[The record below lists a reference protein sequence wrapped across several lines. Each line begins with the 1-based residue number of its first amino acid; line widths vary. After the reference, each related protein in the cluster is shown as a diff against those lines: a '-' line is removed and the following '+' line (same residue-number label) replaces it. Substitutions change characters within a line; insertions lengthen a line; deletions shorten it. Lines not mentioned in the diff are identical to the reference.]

1 MPKKKVLSVKN
12 TKTPPQKYIYILL
25 VSLIVYYLIKSK
37 AEKQRQRE
45 EKQREEIERQR
56 EEKEREQTTVERK
69 SMKDYIVPVSL
80 IILLFFSTI
89 YFFII
94 VQTSNT
100 NTNSKRQNRGDKEKD
115 HEKDQQTKT
124 TNTRNDD
131 AIQTPVSIDESN
143 YYVVYL
149 KSTDMNLIASIIER
163 VYEDIISK
171 REIGNQNIRIDFYK
185 LNVPSNR
192 TGKDRLIKSN
202 LKLNLNNLKGKLN
215 IGVNISIRI
224 FYEFENNIKSYP
236 QISLDEY
243 EYTNLV
249 KYFSPLDSRLR
260 QESGVNIPEY
270 QNGIFVDSE
279 LTKESESQNGI
290 DLSNQNLKY
299 IKIDQYYP
307 RFYAVI
313 FTKN

>member
-80 IILLFFSTI
+80 IILLFFSTV

-100 NTNSKRQNRGDKEKD
+100 NTNSRRQKAGEKD
-115 HEKDQQTKT
+115 HEKDQKTKT
-124 TNTRNDD
+124 INSKNDD

-149 KSTDMNLIASIIER
+149 ESTNMDLIASIIER

-171 REIGNQNIRIDFYK
+171 REIGNQNIRIDF
-185 LNVPSNR
+185 
-192 TGKDRLIKSN
+192 
-202 LKLNLNNLKGKLN
+202 
-215 IGVNISIRI
+215 
-224 FYEFENNIKSYP
+224 
-236 QISLDEY
+236 
-243 EYTNLV
+243 
-249 KYFSPLDSRLR
+249 
-260 QESGVNIPEY
+260 
-270 QNGIFVDSE
+270 
-279 LTKESESQNGI
+279 
-290 DLSNQNLKY
+290 
-299 IKIDQYYP
+299 
-307 RFYAVI
+307 
-313 FTKN
+313 